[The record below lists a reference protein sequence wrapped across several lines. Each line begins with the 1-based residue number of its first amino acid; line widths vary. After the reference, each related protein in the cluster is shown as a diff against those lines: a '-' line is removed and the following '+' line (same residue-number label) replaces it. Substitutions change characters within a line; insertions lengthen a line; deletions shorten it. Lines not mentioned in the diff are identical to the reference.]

1 VTTRREALAAIAASG
16 ATLLTA
22 RPLRAATGAMACA
35 PRPQQTE
42 GPFFVEEDLNR
53 GDIRTDPRTGV
64 VTPGV
69 PLQLSFKVSHLA
81 GAACAP
87 LEGARVDVW
96 QCDARG
102 RYSETGRRMG
112 DERRDADTDKFLR
125 GYQRTDASG
134 AAQFLTI
141 YPGGYEGRAVHI
153 HFKIRTAAAGTR
165 EFTSQLYFDD
175 ALTDRVHGSAP
186 YAAHRRSMRNDD
198 DFLFRDGGTRLL
210 LDLAPAAQGYAAT
223 FDVALQLA

>member
-1 VTTRREALAAIAASG
+1 
-16 ATLLTA
+16 
-22 RPLRAATGAMACA
+22 
-35 PRPQQTE
+35 
-42 GPFFVEEDLNR
+42 
-53 GDIRTDPRTGV
+53 
-64 VTPGV
+64 
-69 PLQLSFKVSHLA
+69 
-81 GAACAP
+81 
-87 LEGARVDVW
+87 
-96 QCDARG
+96 
-102 RYSETGRRMG
+102 MG